1 MINKITIS
9 GVASYK
15 NEATL
20 ETDKNINLIYGING
34 SGKSTFSEYLRKR
47 TDAEYTECSIEPVIN
62 DDEEEIFVYNENY
75 VEEVFYNSDYQRGVF
90 SLSKENVDAHKK
102 IDSANTI
109 LQKLYIENQKL
120 KDEKKTEELA
130 YKSTKSRY
138 IDLIWKIKTLYTG
151 GDRVLDFC
159 FTGLKGSK
167 ETLFHHVISV
177 KLLPN
182 APTED
187 IDQIKKE
194 IIQLNQ
200 YKGTVI
206 PKIPEFNFIAQSIE
220 NQHLFEE
227 VITGNPNSR
236 VAKLIDKL
244 HNSDWVKA
252 GLELDSPEIC
262 PFCQRPYGNDNIIS
276 ELKSYFN
283 TDYENALDEI
293 KIMRDRYKRAFEQL
307 PVIDIFS
314 QIDFLSDLKKDY
326 NNTCTLLK
334 NTIESN
340 IRKIDEKYKNPSV
353 IIKLDST
360 VEYLNKINEIIN
372 SANEAIDIF
381 NKKILSVDIEIE
393 ELKQRF
399 WSKIRYDYNQ
409 SIIEFNNQ
417 TKDFDKKTNKIN
429 EQVKSLTS
437 QIEKQRK
444 IIATEQNNIIN
455 IDASISHING
465 MLVDMG
471 ITDFKIDK
479 YGEDGLYRI
488 IRGDDDTPVFKTLSE
503 GERTIISILY
513 FLEACQGVLNKELSP
528 KKRIIVIDDPISSL
542 SNLYIFNIGRIL
554 RSILYPKYKKDAVS
568 KTGYTIEPKFEQVF
582 ILTHS
587 LYFFY
592 EMTEMDENKR
602 HTSQALF
609 RISKSET
616 GSKIQNMHYEHIQSD
631 YQAYW
636 MAIRDPETSP
646 ALIANCMR
654 NIIEYFF
661 NFVEKKDLNNVFS
674 TAKFQQLKYQ
684 AFLRYINRE
693 SHSLGQ
699 NIYDFKEFDY
709 TIFHEALKMVFEE
722 SGYSEHYKKMM
733 KLK

>member
-47 TDAEYTECSIEPVIN
+47 TNAEYTECSIEPVIN

-90 SLSKENVDAHKK
+90 SLSKENVDARKK

-138 IDLIWKIKTLYTG
+138 IDIIWKIKTLYTG

-283 TDYENALDEI
+283 KDYENALDEI

-372 SANEAIDIF
+372 RANEAIDIF

-437 QIEKQRK
+437 QIEEQRK

-542 SNLYIFNIGRIL
+542 SKMIIRMLSVCMF
-554 RSILYPKYKKDAVS
+554 
-568 KTGYTIEPKFEQVF
+568 
-582 ILTHS
+582 LT
-587 LYFFY
+587 
-592 EMTEMDENKR
+592 
-602 HTSQALF
+602 
-609 RISKSET
+609 
-616 GSKIQNMHYEHIQSD
+616 
-631 YQAYW
+631 
-636 MAIRDPETSP
+636 
-646 ALIANCMR
+646 
-654 NIIEYFF
+654 
-661 NFVEKKDLNNVFS
+661 
-674 TAKFQQLKYQ
+674 
-684 AFLRYINRE
+684 
-693 SHSLGQ
+693 
-699 NIYDFKEFDY
+699 
-709 TIFHEALKMVFEE
+709 
-722 SGYSEHYKKMM
+722 
-733 KLK
+733 

>member
-283 TDYENALDEI
+283 KDYENALDEI

-360 VEYLNKINEIIN
+360 IEYLNKINEIIN

-568 KTGYTIEPKFEQVF
+568 KTG
-582 ILTHS
+582 
-587 LYFFY
+587 
-592 EMTEMDENKR
+592 
-602 HTSQALF
+602 
-609 RISKSET
+609 
-616 GSKIQNMHYEHIQSD
+616 
-631 YQAYW
+631 
-636 MAIRDPETSP
+636 
-646 ALIANCMR
+646 
-654 NIIEYFF
+654 
-661 NFVEKKDLNNVFS
+661 
-674 TAKFQQLKYQ
+674 
-684 AFLRYINRE
+684 
-693 SHSLGQ
+693 
-699 NIYDFKEFDY
+699 
-709 TIFHEALKMVFEE
+709 
-722 SGYSEHYKKMM
+722 
-733 KLK
+733 

>member
-9 GVASYK
+9 RVASYK
-15 NEATL
+15 NGATL
-20 ETDKNINLIYGING
+20 KTDKNINLIYGING
-34 SGKSTFSEYLRKR
+34 SGKSTFSEYLRKK
-47 TDAEYTECSIEPVIN
+47 TNAEYAECSIEPVIN

-75 VEEVFYNSDYQRGVF
+75 VEEVFYNSDYQKGVF
-90 SLSKENVDAHKK
+90 SLSKENVDARKK

-120 KDEKKTEELA
+120 KDKKKTEELA

-138 IDLIWKIKTLYTG
+138 IDLIWKIKTQYTG

-182 APTED
+182 ASTED

-236 VAKLIDKL
+236 VAKLIDQL
-244 HNSDWVKA
+244 HNSDWVKV
-252 GLELDSPEIC
+252 GLELDSPEVC

-283 TDYENALDEI
+283 KDYENALNEI
-293 KIMRDRYKRAFEQL
+293 KIMRDKYKQAFEQL
-307 PVIDIFS
+307 SVIDIFS

-326 NNTCTLLK
+326 NNTYTLLK

-372 SANEAIDIF
+372 SANEVIDIF

-417 TKDFDKKTNKIN
+417 TKDFDKKINKIN
-429 EQVKSLTS
+429 EQVNILNS
-437 QIEKQRK
+437 QIEEQRK

-488 IRGDDDTPVFKTLSE
+488 IRGDDDAPVFKTLSE

-513 FLEACQGVLNKELSP
+513 FLEACQGVLNKELS
-528 KKRIIVIDDPISSL
+528 PISSL

-568 KTGYTIEPKFEQVF
+568 KTGYTIESKFEQVF

-631 YQAYW
+631 YQA
-636 MAIRDPETSP
+636 
-646 ALIANCMR
+646 
-654 NIIEYFF
+654 
-661 NFVEKKDLNNVFS
+661 
-674 TAKFQQLKYQ
+674 
-684 AFLRYINRE
+684 
-693 SHSLGQ
+693 
-699 NIYDFKEFDY
+699 
-709 TIFHEALKMVFEE
+709 
-722 SGYSEHYKKMM
+722 
-733 KLK
+733 

>member
-283 TDYENALDEI
+283 KDYENALDEI

-360 VEYLNKINEIIN
+360 IEYLNKINEIIN

-568 KTGYTIEPKFEQVF
+568 KTGYTIVF
-582 ILTHS
+582 S
-587 LYFFY
+587 LCAITITVLPCIKELIAYCIS
-592 EMTEMDENKR
+592 
-602 HTSQALF
+602 TSF
-609 RISKSET
+609 S
-616 GSKIQNMHYEHIQSD
+616 GSKEAVASSNKITGASFNI
-631 YQAYW
+631 AR
-636 MAIRDPETSP
+636 AIEILCFSP
-646 ALIANCMR
+646 PDKVHPPSP
-654 NIIEYFF
+654 IIVSYP
-661 NFVEKKDLNNVFS
+661 
-674 TAKFQQLKYQ
+674 
-684 AFLRYINRE
+684 
-693 SHSLGQ
+693 
-699 NIYDFKEFDY
+699 
-709 TIFHEALKMVFEE
+709 
-722 SGYSEHYKKMM
+722 
-733 KLK
+733 

>member
-283 TDYENALDEI
+283 KDYENALDEI

-568 KTGYTIEPKFEQVF
+568 KTG
-582 ILTHS
+582 
-587 LYFFY
+587 
-592 EMTEMDENKR
+592 
-602 HTSQALF
+602 
-609 RISKSET
+609 
-616 GSKIQNMHYEHIQSD
+616 
-631 YQAYW
+631 
-636 MAIRDPETSP
+636 
-646 ALIANCMR
+646 
-654 NIIEYFF
+654 
-661 NFVEKKDLNNVFS
+661 
-674 TAKFQQLKYQ
+674 
-684 AFLRYINRE
+684 
-693 SHSLGQ
+693 
-699 NIYDFKEFDY
+699 
-709 TIFHEALKMVFEE
+709 
-722 SGYSEHYKKMM
+722 
-733 KLK
+733 

>member
-9 GVASYK
+9 RVASYK
-15 NEATL
+15 NGATL
-20 ETDKNINLIYGING
+20 KTDKNINLIYGING
-34 SGKSTFSEYLRKR
+34 SGKSTFSEYLRKK
-47 TDAEYTECSIEPVIN
+47 TNAEYAECSIEPVIN

-75 VEEVFYNSDYQRGVF
+75 VEEVFYNSDYQKGVF
-90 SLSKENVDAHKK
+90 SLSKENVDARKK

-120 KDEKKTEELA
+120 KDKKKTEELA

-138 IDLIWKIKTLYTG
+138 IDLIWKIKTQYTG

-182 APTED
+182 ASTED

-236 VAKLIDKL
+236 VAKLIDQL
-244 HNSDWVKA
+244 HNSDWVKV
-252 GLELDSPEIC
+252 GLELDSPEVC

-283 TDYENALDEI
+283 KDYENALNEI
-293 KIMRDRYKRAFEQL
+293 KIMRDKYKQAFEQL
-307 PVIDIFS
+307 SVIDIFS

-326 NNTCTLLK
+326 NNTYTLLK

-372 SANEAIDIF
+372 SANEVIDIF

-417 TKDFDKKTNKIN
+417 TKDFDKKINKIN
-429 EQVKSLTS
+429 EQVNILNS
-437 QIEKQRK
+437 QIEEQRK
-444 IIATEQNNIIN
+444 IIATEQNNINN

-488 IRGDDDTPVFKTLSE
+488 IRGDDDAPVFKTLSE

-528 KKRIIVIDDPISSL
+528 RKRIIVIDDPISSL

-568 KTGYTIEPKFEQVF
+568 KTGYTIESKFEQVF

-631 YQAYW
+631 YQA
-636 MAIRDPETSP
+636 
-646 ALIANCMR
+646 
-654 NIIEYFF
+654 
-661 NFVEKKDLNNVFS
+661 
-674 TAKFQQLKYQ
+674 
-684 AFLRYINRE
+684 
-693 SHSLGQ
+693 
-699 NIYDFKEFDY
+699 
-709 TIFHEALKMVFEE
+709 
-722 SGYSEHYKKMM
+722 
-733 KLK
+733 

>member
-283 TDYENALDEI
+283 KDYENALDEI

-554 RSILYPKYKKDAVS
+554 R
-568 KTGYTIEPKFEQVF
+568 
-582 ILTHS
+582 
-587 LYFFY
+587 
-592 EMTEMDENKR
+592 
-602 HTSQALF
+602 
-609 RISKSET
+609 
-616 GSKIQNMHYEHIQSD
+616 
-631 YQAYW
+631 
-636 MAIRDPETSP
+636 
-646 ALIANCMR
+646 
-654 NIIEYFF
+654 
-661 NFVEKKDLNNVFS
+661 
-674 TAKFQQLKYQ
+674 
-684 AFLRYINRE
+684 
-693 SHSLGQ
+693 
-699 NIYDFKEFDY
+699 
-709 TIFHEALKMVFEE
+709 
-722 SGYSEHYKKMM
+722 
-733 KLK
+733 

>member
-15 NEATL
+15 NGATL

-47 TDAEYTECSIEPVIN
+47 TNAEYAECSIEPVIN

-75 VEEVFYNSDYQRGVF
+75 VEEVFYNSDYQKGVF
-90 SLSKENVDAHKK
+90 SLSKENVDARKK
-102 IDSANTI
+102 IDSANAI

-120 KDEKKTEELA
+120 KDEKKAEELA

-138 IDLIWKIKTLYTG
+138 IDFIWKIKTQYTG

-167 ETLFHHVISV
+167 DTLFYHVISV
-177 KLLPN
+177 KLLPD
-182 APTED
+182 ASTED

-236 VAKLIDKL
+236 VAKLIDQL
-244 HNSDWVKA
+244 HNSDWVKV
-252 GLELDSPEIC
+252 GLELNSPEIC

-283 TDYENALDEI
+283 KDYENALNEI
-293 KIMRDRYKRAFEQL
+293 RIMRDKYKQAFEQL

-340 IRKIDEKYKNPSV
+340 IRKIDEKYKNPSI

-429 EQVKSLTS
+429 EQVNSLNS
-437 QIEKQRK
+437 QIEEQRK

-488 IRGDDDTPVFKTLSE
+488 IRGDNDAPVFKTLSE

-513 FLEACQGVLNKELSP
+513 FLEACQGVLNKEHSP

-592 EMTEMDENKR
+592 EMTERK
-602 HTSQALF
+602 
-609 RISKSET
+609 
-616 GSKIQNMHYEHIQSD
+616 
-631 YQAYW
+631 
-636 MAIRDPETSP
+636 
-646 ALIANCMR
+646 
-654 NIIEYFF
+654 
-661 NFVEKKDLNNVFS
+661 
-674 TAKFQQLKYQ
+674 
-684 AFLRYINRE
+684 
-693 SHSLGQ
+693 
-699 NIYDFKEFDY
+699 
-709 TIFHEALKMVFEE
+709 
-722 SGYSEHYKKMM
+722 
-733 KLK
+733 

>member
-1 MINKITIS
+1 MHLF
-9 GVASYK
+9 
-15 NEATL
+15 EC
-20 ETDKNINLIYGING
+20 
-34 SGKSTFSEYLRKR
+34 LRKR
-47 TDAEYTECSIEPVIN
+47 TNAEYTECSIEPVIN

-90 SLSKENVDAHKK
+90 SLSKENVDARKK

-138 IDLIWKIKTLYTG
+138 IDIIWKIKTLYTG

-283 TDYENALDEI
+283 KDYENALDEI

-372 SANEAIDIF
+372 RANEAIDIF

-437 QIEKQRK
+437 QIEEQRK

-554 RSILYPKYKKDAVS
+554 RSILYPKYKKMLYLRRDILLNLNLS
-568 KTGYTIEPKFEQVF
+568 KCLFLPIVF
-582 ILTHS
+582 IS
-587 LYFFY
+587 F
-592 EMTEMDENKR
+592 
-602 HTSQALF
+602 
-609 RISKSET
+609 
-616 GSKIQNMHYEHIQSD
+616 
-631 YQAYW
+631 
-636 MAIRDPETSP
+636 
-646 ALIANCMR
+646 
-654 NIIEYFF
+654 
-661 NFVEKKDLNNVFS
+661 
-674 TAKFQQLKYQ
+674 
-684 AFLRYINRE
+684 
-693 SHSLGQ
+693 
-699 NIYDFKEFDY
+699 
-709 TIFHEALKMVFEE
+709 
-722 SGYSEHYKKMM
+722 M
-733 KLK
+733 K

>member
-9 GVASYK
+9 RVASYK
-15 NEATL
+15 NGATL
-20 ETDKNINLIYGING
+20 KTDKNINLIYGING
-34 SGKSTFSEYLRKR
+34 SGKSTFSEYLRKK
-47 TDAEYTECSIEPVIN
+47 TNAEYAECSIEPVIN
-62 DDEEEIFVYNENY
+62 DDAEEIFVYNENY
-75 VEEVFYNSDYQRGVF
+75 VEEVFYNSDYQKGVF
-90 SLSKENVDAHKK
+90 SLSKENVDARKK

-120 KDEKKTEELA
+120 KDKKKTEELA

-138 IDLIWKIKTLYTG
+138 IDLIWKIKTQYTG

-182 APTED
+182 ASTED

-236 VAKLIDKL
+236 VAKLIDQL
-244 HNSDWVKA
+244 HNSDWVKV
-252 GLELDSPEIC
+252 GLELDSPEVC

-283 TDYENALDEI
+283 KDYENALNEI
-293 KIMRDRYKRAFEQL
+293 KIMRDKYKQAFEQL
-307 PVIDIFS
+307 SVIDIFS

-326 NNTCTLLK
+326 NNTYTLLK

-372 SANEAIDIF
+372 SANEVIDIF

-417 TKDFDKKTNKIN
+417 TKDFDKKINKIN
-429 EQVKSLTS
+429 EQVNILNS
-437 QIEKQRK
+437 QIEEQRK

-488 IRGDDDTPVFKTLSE
+488 IRGDDDAPVFKTLSE

-528 KKRIIVIDDPISSL
+528 RKRIIVIDDPISSL

-568 KTGYTIEPKFEQVF
+568 KTGYTIESKFEQVF

-631 YQAYW
+631 YQA
-636 MAIRDPETSP
+636 
-646 ALIANCMR
+646 
-654 NIIEYFF
+654 
-661 NFVEKKDLNNVFS
+661 
-674 TAKFQQLKYQ
+674 
-684 AFLRYINRE
+684 
-693 SHSLGQ
+693 
-699 NIYDFKEFDY
+699 
-709 TIFHEALKMVFEE
+709 
-722 SGYSEHYKKMM
+722 
-733 KLK
+733 

>member
-283 TDYENALDEI
+283 KDYENALDEI

-554 RSILYPKYKKDAVS
+554 RSILYPK
-568 KTGYTIEPKFEQVF
+568 T
-582 ILTHS
+582 
-587 LYFFY
+587 
-592 EMTEMDENKR
+592 R
-602 HTSQALF
+602 
-609 RISKSET
+609 
-616 GSKIQNMHYEHIQSD
+616 
-631 YQAYW
+631 W
-636 MAIRDPETSP
+636 
-646 ALIANCMR
+646 R
-654 NIIEYFF
+654 N
-661 NFVEKKDLNNVFS
+661 
-674 TAKFQQLKYQ
+674 
-684 AFLRYINRE
+684 
-693 SHSLGQ
+693 
-699 NIYDFKEFDY
+699 
-709 TIFHEALKMVFEE
+709 
-722 SGYSEHYKKMM
+722 
-733 KLK
+733 

>member
-283 TDYENALDEI
+283 KDYENALDEI

-568 KTGYTIEPKFEQVF
+568 KTGYTIVFRSVEQPKT
-582 ILTHS
+582 I
-587 LYFFY
+587 
-592 EMTEMDENKR
+592 
-602 HTSQALF
+602 
-609 RISKSET
+609 
-616 GSKIQNMHYEHIQSD
+616 
-631 YQAYW
+631 
-636 MAIRDPETSP
+636 
-646 ALIANCMR
+646 R
-654 NIIEYFF
+654 NI
-661 NFVEKKDLNNVFS
+661 
-674 TAKFQQLKYQ
+674 Q
-684 AFLRYINRE
+684 A
-693 SHSLGQ
+693 
-699 NIYDFKEFDY
+699 
-709 TIFHEALKMVFEE
+709 
-722 SGYSEHYKKMM
+722 
-733 KLK
+733 

>member
-283 TDYENALDEI
+283 KDYENALDEI

-568 KTGYTIEPKFEQVF
+568 KTGFVLNLNLSKCLFLPIVF
-582 ILTHS
+582 IS
-587 LYFFY
+587 F
-592 EMTEMDENKR
+592 
-602 HTSQALF
+602 
-609 RISKSET
+609 
-616 GSKIQNMHYEHIQSD
+616 
-631 YQAYW
+631 
-636 MAIRDPETSP
+636 
-646 ALIANCMR
+646 
-654 NIIEYFF
+654 
-661 NFVEKKDLNNVFS
+661 
-674 TAKFQQLKYQ
+674 
-684 AFLRYINRE
+684 
-693 SHSLGQ
+693 
-699 NIYDFKEFDY
+699 
-709 TIFHEALKMVFEE
+709 
-722 SGYSEHYKKMM
+722 M
-733 KLK
+733 K

>member
-283 TDYENALDEI
+283 KDYENALDEI

-592 EMTEMDENKR
+592 EP
-602 HTSQALF
+602 Q
-609 RISKSET
+609 
-616 GSKIQNMHYEHIQSD
+616 
-631 YQAYW
+631 
-636 MAIRDPETSP
+636 IR
-646 ALIANCMR
+646 N
-654 NIIEYFF
+654 
-661 NFVEKKDLNNVFS
+661 
-674 TAKFQQLKYQ
+674 
-684 AFLRYINRE
+684 
-693 SHSLGQ
+693 
-699 NIYDFKEFDY
+699 
-709 TIFHEALKMVFEE
+709 
-722 SGYSEHYKKMM
+722 
-733 KLK
+733 

>member
-9 GVASYK
+9 RVASYK
-15 NEATL
+15 NGATL
-20 ETDKNINLIYGING
+20 KTDKNINLIYGING
-34 SGKSTFSEYLRKR
+34 SGKSTFSEYLRKK
-47 TDAEYTECSIEPVIN
+47 TNAEYAECSIEPVIN

-75 VEEVFYNSDYQRGVF
+75 VEEVFYNSDYQKGVF
-90 SLSKENVDAHKK
+90 SLSKENVDARKK

-120 KDEKKTEELA
+120 KDKKKTEELA

-138 IDLIWKIKTLYTG
+138 IDLIWKIKTQYTG

-182 APTED
+182 ASTED

-236 VAKLIDKL
+236 VAKLIDQL
-244 HNSDWVKA
+244 HNSDWVKV
-252 GLELDSPEIC
+252 GLELDSPEVC

-283 TDYENALDEI
+283 KDYENALNEI
-293 KIMRDRYKRAFEQL
+293 KIMRDKYKQAFEQL
-307 PVIDIFS
+307 SVIDIFS

-326 NNTCTLLK
+326 NNTYTLLK

-372 SANEAIDIF
+372 SANEVIDIF

-417 TKDFDKKTNKIN
+417 TKDFDKKINKIN
-429 EQVKSLTS
+429 EQVNILNS
-437 QIEKQRK
+437 QIEEQRK

-488 IRGDDDTPVFKTLSE
+488 IRGDDDAPVFKTLSE

-528 KKRIIVIDDPISSL
+528 RKRIIVIDDPISSL

-568 KTGYTIEPKFEQVF
+568 KTGYIIESKFEQVF

-631 YQAYW
+631 YQA
-636 MAIRDPETSP
+636 
-646 ALIANCMR
+646 
-654 NIIEYFF
+654 
-661 NFVEKKDLNNVFS
+661 
-674 TAKFQQLKYQ
+674 
-684 AFLRYINRE
+684 
-693 SHSLGQ
+693 
-699 NIYDFKEFDY
+699 
-709 TIFHEALKMVFEE
+709 
-722 SGYSEHYKKMM
+722 
-733 KLK
+733 

>member
-283 TDYENALDEI
+283 KDYENALDEI

-360 VEYLNKINEIIN
+360 IEYLNKINEIIN

-542 SNLYIFNIGRIL
+542 SNLYI
-554 RSILYPKYKKDAVS
+554 S
-568 KTGYTIEPKFEQVF
+568 
-582 ILTHS
+582 
-587 LYFFY
+587 
-592 EMTEMDENKR
+592 
-602 HTSQALF
+602 
-609 RISKSET
+609 
-616 GSKIQNMHYEHIQSD
+616 
-631 YQAYW
+631 
-636 MAIRDPETSP
+636 
-646 ALIANCMR
+646 
-654 NIIEYFF
+654 
-661 NFVEKKDLNNVFS
+661 
-674 TAKFQQLKYQ
+674 
-684 AFLRYINRE
+684 
-693 SHSLGQ
+693 
-699 NIYDFKEFDY
+699 
-709 TIFHEALKMVFEE
+709 
-722 SGYSEHYKKMM
+722 
-733 KLK
+733 

>member
-283 TDYENALDEI
+283 KDYENALDEI

-568 KTGYTIEPKFEQVF
+568 KTG
-582 ILTHS
+582 
-587 LYFFY
+587 
-592 EMTEMDENKR
+592 
-602 HTSQALF
+602 
-609 RISKSET
+609 
-616 GSKIQNMHYEHIQSD
+616 
-631 YQAYW
+631 
-636 MAIRDPETSP
+636 
-646 ALIANCMR
+646 
-654 NIIEYFF
+654 
-661 NFVEKKDLNNVFS
+661 
-674 TAKFQQLKYQ
+674 
-684 AFLRYINRE
+684 FLMY
-693 SHSLGQ
+693 L
-699 NIYDFKEFDY
+699 
-709 TIFHEALKMVFEE
+709 
-722 SGYSEHYKKMM
+722 
-733 KLK
+733 

>member
-283 TDYENALDEI
+283 KDYENALDEI

-587 LYFFY
+587 LY
-592 EMTEMDENKR
+592 
-602 HTSQALF
+602 L
-609 RISKSET
+609 
-616 GSKIQNMHYEHIQSD
+616 
-631 YQAYW
+631 
-636 MAIRDPETSP
+636 
-646 ALIANCMR
+646 
-654 NIIEYFF
+654 
-661 NFVEKKDLNNVFS
+661 
-674 TAKFQQLKYQ
+674 
-684 AFLRYINRE
+684 
-693 SHSLGQ
+693 
-699 NIYDFKEFDY
+699 
-709 TIFHEALKMVFEE
+709 
-722 SGYSEHYKKMM
+722 
-733 KLK
+733 

>member
-47 TDAEYTECSIEPVIN
+47 TNAEYTECSIEPVIN

-90 SLSKENVDAHKK
+90 SLSKENVDARKK

-262 PFCQRPYGNDNIIS
+262 PFCQRPYGNDIIS

-283 TDYENALDEI
+283 KDYENALDEI

-340 IRKIDEKYKNPSV
+340 IRKIDEKYKNPIV

-360 VEYLNKINEIIN
+360 VEYLNKINEIIT

-437 QIEKQRK
+437 QIEEQRK

>member
-283 TDYENALDEI
+283 KDYENALDEI

-334 NTIESN
+334 
-340 IRKIDEKYKNPSV
+340 KYN
-353 IIKLDST
+353 
-360 VEYLNKINEIIN
+360 
-372 SANEAIDIF
+372 
-381 NKKILSVDIEIE
+381 
-393 ELKQRF
+393 
-399 WSKIRYDYNQ
+399 
-409 SIIEFNNQ
+409 
-417 TKDFDKKTNKIN
+417 
-429 EQVKSLTS
+429 
-437 QIEKQRK
+437 
-444 IIATEQNNIIN
+444 
-455 IDASISHING
+455 
-465 MLVDMG
+465 
-471 ITDFKIDK
+471 
-479 YGEDGLYRI
+479 RI
-488 IRGDDDTPVFKTLSE
+488 
-503 GERTIISILY
+503 
-513 FLEACQGVLNKELSP
+513 
-528 KKRIIVIDDPISSL
+528 
-542 SNLYIFNIGRIL
+542 
-554 RSILYPKYKKDAVS
+554 
-568 KTGYTIEPKFEQVF
+568 
-582 ILTHS
+582 
-587 LYFFY
+587 
-592 EMTEMDENKR
+592 
-602 HTSQALF
+602 
-609 RISKSET
+609 
-616 GSKIQNMHYEHIQSD
+616 
-631 YQAYW
+631 
-636 MAIRDPETSP
+636 
-646 ALIANCMR
+646 
-654 NIIEYFF
+654 
-661 NFVEKKDLNNVFS
+661 
-674 TAKFQQLKYQ
+674 
-684 AFLRYINRE
+684 
-693 SHSLGQ
+693 
-699 NIYDFKEFDY
+699 
-709 TIFHEALKMVFEE
+709 
-722 SGYSEHYKKMM
+722 
-733 KLK
+733 

>member
-283 TDYENALDEI
+283 KDYENALDEI

-429 EQVKSLTS
+429 EQVKNK
-437 QIEKQRK
+437 KQD
-444 IIATEQNNIIN
+444 N
-455 IDASISHING
+455 
-465 MLVDMG
+465 L
-471 ITDFKIDK
+471 ITA
-479 YGEDGLYRI
+479 E
-488 IRGDDDTPVFKTLSE
+488 IR
-503 GERTIISILY
+503 Y
-513 FLEACQGVLNKELSP
+513 N
-528 KKRIIVIDDPISSL
+528 
-542 SNLYIFNIGRIL
+542 
-554 RSILYPKYKKDAVS
+554 
-568 KTGYTIEPKFEQVF
+568 
-582 ILTHS
+582 
-587 LYFFY
+587 
-592 EMTEMDENKR
+592 
-602 HTSQALF
+602 
-609 RISKSET
+609 
-616 GSKIQNMHYEHIQSD
+616 
-631 YQAYW
+631 
-636 MAIRDPETSP
+636 
-646 ALIANCMR
+646 
-654 NIIEYFF
+654 
-661 NFVEKKDLNNVFS
+661 
-674 TAKFQQLKYQ
+674 
-684 AFLRYINRE
+684 
-693 SHSLGQ
+693 
-699 NIYDFKEFDY
+699 
-709 TIFHEALKMVFEE
+709 
-722 SGYSEHYKKMM
+722 
-733 KLK
+733 

>member
-283 TDYENALDEI
+283 KDYENALDEI

-528 KKRIIVIDDPISSL
+528 KKRIIVICCFTCCVVL
-542 SNLYIFNIGRIL
+542 L
-554 RSILYPKYKKDAVS
+554 
-568 KTGYTIEPKFEQVF
+568 
-582 ILTHS
+582 
-587 LYFFY
+587 
-592 EMTEMDENKR
+592 
-602 HTSQALF
+602 LF
-609 RISKSET
+609 
-616 GSKIQNMHYEHIQSD
+616 
-631 YQAYW
+631 
-636 MAIRDPETSP
+636 
-646 ALIANCMR
+646 
-654 NIIEYFF
+654 
-661 NFVEKKDLNNVFS
+661 
-674 TAKFQQLKYQ
+674 
-684 AFLRYINRE
+684 
-693 SHSLGQ
+693 
-699 NIYDFKEFDY
+699 
-709 TIFHEALKMVFEE
+709 MVFAIHG
-722 SGYSEHYKKMM
+722 SGWDLFNGKHCSDLCTENQ
-733 KLK
+733 

>member
-283 TDYENALDEI
+283 KDYENALDEI

-568 KTGYTIEPKFEQVF
+568 KTGY
-582 ILTHS
+582 
-587 LYFFY
+587 YY
-592 EMTEMDENKR
+592 
-602 HTSQALF
+602 
-609 RISKSET
+609 
-616 GSKIQNMHYEHIQSD
+616 
-631 YQAYW
+631 
-636 MAIRDPETSP
+636 
-646 ALIANCMR
+646 
-654 NIIEYFF
+654 
-661 NFVEKKDLNNVFS
+661 
-674 TAKFQQLKYQ
+674 
-684 AFLRYINRE
+684 
-693 SHSLGQ
+693 
-699 NIYDFKEFDY
+699 
-709 TIFHEALKMVFEE
+709 
-722 SGYSEHYKKMM
+722 
-733 KLK
+733 

>member
-9 GVASYK
+9 RVASYK
-15 NEATL
+15 NGATL
-20 ETDKNINLIYGING
+20 KTDKNINLIYGING
-34 SGKSTFSEYLRKR
+34 SGKSTFSEYLRKK
-47 TDAEYTECSIEPVIN
+47 TNAEYAECSIEPVIN

-75 VEEVFYNSDYQRGVF
+75 VEEVFYNSDYQKGVF
-90 SLSKENVDAHKK
+90 SLSKENVDARKK

-120 KDEKKTEELA
+120 KDKKKTEELA

-138 IDLIWKIKTLYTG
+138 IDLIWKIKTQYTG

-182 APTED
+182 ASTED

-236 VAKLIDKL
+236 VAKLIDQL
-244 HNSDWVKA
+244 HNSDWVKV
-252 GLELDSPEIC
+252 GLELDSPEVC

-283 TDYENALDEI
+283 KDYENALNEI
-293 KIMRDRYKRAFEQL
+293 KIMRDKYKQAFEQL
-307 PVIDIFS
+307 SVIDIFS

-326 NNTCTLLK
+326 NNTYTLLK

-353 IIKLDST
+353 IIKLDSA

-372 SANEAIDIF
+372 SANEVIDIF

-417 TKDFDKKTNKIN
+417 TKDFDKKINKIN
-429 EQVKSLTS
+429 EQVNILNS
-437 QIEKQRK
+437 QIEEQRK

-488 IRGDDDTPVFKTLSE
+488 IRGDDDAPVFKTLSE

-528 KKRIIVIDDPISSL
+528 RKRIIVIDDPISSL

-568 KTGYTIEPKFEQVF
+568 KTGYTIESKFEQVF

-631 YQAYW
+631 YQA
-636 MAIRDPETSP
+636 
-646 ALIANCMR
+646 
-654 NIIEYFF
+654 
-661 NFVEKKDLNNVFS
+661 
-674 TAKFQQLKYQ
+674 
-684 AFLRYINRE
+684 
-693 SHSLGQ
+693 
-699 NIYDFKEFDY
+699 
-709 TIFHEALKMVFEE
+709 
-722 SGYSEHYKKMM
+722 
-733 KLK
+733 

>member
-283 TDYENALDEI
+283 KDYENALDEI

-542 SNLYIFNIGRIL
+542 SNLYIFN
-554 RSILYPKYKKDAVS
+554 
-568 KTGYTIEPKFEQVF
+568 
-582 ILTHS
+582 
-587 LYFFY
+587 
-592 EMTEMDENKR
+592 M
-602 HTSQALF
+602 
-609 RISKSET
+609 
-616 GSKIQNMHYEHIQSD
+616 
-631 YQAYW
+631 
-636 MAIRDPETSP
+636 
-646 ALIANCMR
+646 
-654 NIIEYFF
+654 
-661 NFVEKKDLNNVFS
+661 
-674 TAKFQQLKYQ
+674 
-684 AFLRYINRE
+684 
-693 SHSLGQ
+693 
-699 NIYDFKEFDY
+699 
-709 TIFHEALKMVFEE
+709 
-722 SGYSEHYKKMM
+722 
-733 KLK
+733 

>member
-283 TDYENALDEI
+283 KDYENALDEI

-528 KKRIIVIDDPISSL
+528 KKRIIVIDDPIV
-542 SNLYIFNIGRIL
+542 SN
-554 RSILYPKYKKDAVS
+554 
-568 KTGYTIEPKFEQVF
+568 
-582 ILTHS
+582 
-587 LYFFY
+587 
-592 EMTEMDENKR
+592 
-602 HTSQALF
+602 
-609 RISKSET
+609 
-616 GSKIQNMHYEHIQSD
+616 
-631 YQAYW
+631 
-636 MAIRDPETSP
+636 
-646 ALIANCMR
+646 
-654 NIIEYFF
+654 
-661 NFVEKKDLNNVFS
+661 
-674 TAKFQQLKYQ
+674 
-684 AFLRYINRE
+684 
-693 SHSLGQ
+693 
-699 NIYDFKEFDY
+699 
-709 TIFHEALKMVFEE
+709 
-722 SGYSEHYKKMM
+722 
-733 KLK
+733 

>member
-9 GVASYK
+9 RVASYK
-15 NEATL
+15 NGATL
-20 ETDKNINLIYGING
+20 KTDKNINLIYGING
-34 SGKSTFSEYLRKR
+34 SGKSTFSEYLRKK
-47 TDAEYTECSIEPVIN
+47 TNAEYAECSIESVIN

-75 VEEVFYNSDYQRGVF
+75 VEEVFYNSDYQKGVF
-90 SLSKENVDAHKK
+90 SLSKENVDARKK

-120 KDEKKTEELA
+120 KDKKKTEELA

-138 IDLIWKIKTLYTG
+138 IDLIWKIKTQYTG

-182 APTED
+182 ASTED

-236 VAKLIDKL
+236 VAKLIDQL
-244 HNSDWVKA
+244 HNSDWVKV
-252 GLELDSPEIC
+252 GLELDSPEVC

-283 TDYENALDEI
+283 KDYENALNEI
-293 KIMRDRYKRAFEQL
+293 KIMRDKYKQAFEQL
-307 PVIDIFS
+307 SVIDIFS

-326 NNTCTLLK
+326 NNTYTLLK

-372 SANEAIDIF
+372 SANEVIDIF

-417 TKDFDKKTNKIN
+417 TKDFDKKINKIN
-429 EQVKSLTS
+429 EQVNILNS
-437 QIEKQRK
+437 QIEEQRK

-488 IRGDDDTPVFKTLSE
+488 IRGDDDAPVFKTLSE

-528 KKRIIVIDDPISSL
+528 RKRIIVIDDPISSL

-568 KTGYTIEPKFEQVF
+568 KTGYTIESKFEQVF

-631 YQAYW
+631 YQA
-636 MAIRDPETSP
+636 
-646 ALIANCMR
+646 
-654 NIIEYFF
+654 
-661 NFVEKKDLNNVFS
+661 
-674 TAKFQQLKYQ
+674 
-684 AFLRYINRE
+684 
-693 SHSLGQ
+693 
-699 NIYDFKEFDY
+699 
-709 TIFHEALKMVFEE
+709 
-722 SGYSEHYKKMM
+722 
-733 KLK
+733 

>member
-283 TDYENALDEI
+283 KDYENALDEI

-528 KKRIIVIDDPISSL
+528 KKRIIVRE
-542 SNLYIFNIGRIL
+542 YWIGVRRRRSVLLLLMIL
-554 RSILYPKYKKDAVS
+554 FLVCLICIYLIL
-568 KTGYTIEPKFEQVF
+568 
-582 ILTHS
+582 
-587 LYFFY
+587 
-592 EMTEMDENKR
+592 
-602 HTSQALF
+602 
-609 RISKSET
+609 
-616 GSKIQNMHYEHIQSD
+616 
-631 YQAYW
+631 
-636 MAIRDPETSP
+636 
-646 ALIANCMR
+646 
-654 NIIEYFF
+654 
-661 NFVEKKDLNNVFS
+661 VEF
-674 TAKFQQLKYQ
+674 
-684 AFLRYINRE
+684 
-693 SHSLGQ
+693 
-699 NIYDFKEFDY
+699 
-709 TIFHEALKMVFEE
+709 
-722 SGYSEHYKKMM
+722 
-733 KLK
+733 

>member
-283 TDYENALDEI
+283 KDYENALDEI

-568 KTGYTIEPKFEQVF
+568 KTG
-582 ILTHS
+582 
-587 LYFFY
+587 LYMY
-592 EMTEMDENKR
+592 
-602 HTSQALF
+602 L
-609 RISKSET
+609 
-616 GSKIQNMHYEHIQSD
+616 
-631 YQAYW
+631 
-636 MAIRDPETSP
+636 
-646 ALIANCMR
+646 
-654 NIIEYFF
+654 
-661 NFVEKKDLNNVFS
+661 
-674 TAKFQQLKYQ
+674 
-684 AFLRYINRE
+684 
-693 SHSLGQ
+693 
-699 NIYDFKEFDY
+699 
-709 TIFHEALKMVFEE
+709 EA
-722 SGYSEHYKKMM
+722 
-733 KLK
+733 

>member
-15 NEATL
+15 NGATL

-34 SGKSTFSEYLRKR
+34 SGKSTFSEYLRKK
-47 TDAEYTECSIEPVIN
+47 TNAEYAECSIEPVIN

-75 VEEVFYNSDYQRGVF
+75 VEEVFYNSDYQKGVF
-90 SLSKENVDAHKK
+90 SLSKENVDARKK

-120 KDEKKTEELA
+120 KDKKKTEELA

-138 IDLIWKIKTLYTG
+138 IDLIWKIKTQYTG

-182 APTED
+182 ASTED

-236 VAKLIDKL
+236 VAKLIDQL
-244 HNSDWVKA
+244 HNSDWVKV
-252 GLELDSPEIC
+252 GLELDSPEVC

-283 TDYENALDEI
+283 KDYENALNEI
-293 KIMRDRYKRAFEQL
+293 KIMRDKYKQAFEQL
-307 PVIDIFS
+307 SVIDIFS

-326 NNTCTLLK
+326 NNTYTLLK

-372 SANEAIDIF
+372 SANEVIDIF

-429 EQVKSLTS
+429 EQVNILNS
-437 QIEKQRK
+437 QIEEQRK

-488 IRGDDDTPVFKTLSE
+488 IRGDDDAPVFKTLSE

-528 KKRIIVIDDPISSL
+528 RKRIIVIDDPISSL

-568 KTGYTIEPKFEQVF
+568 KTGYTIESKFEQVF

-631 YQAYW
+631 YQA
-636 MAIRDPETSP
+636 
-646 ALIANCMR
+646 
-654 NIIEYFF
+654 
-661 NFVEKKDLNNVFS
+661 
-674 TAKFQQLKYQ
+674 
-684 AFLRYINRE
+684 
-693 SHSLGQ
+693 
-699 NIYDFKEFDY
+699 
-709 TIFHEALKMVFEE
+709 
-722 SGYSEHYKKMM
+722 
-733 KLK
+733 

>member
-47 TDAEYTECSIEPVIN
+47 TNAEYTECSIEPVIN

-90 SLSKENVDAHKK
+90 SLSKENVDARKK

-138 IDLIWKIKTLYTG
+138 IDIIWKIKTLYTG

-283 TDYENALDEI
+283 KDYENALDEI

-417 TKDFDKKTNKIN
+417 AKDFDKKTNKIN

-437 QIEKQRK
+437 QIEEQRK

-554 RSILYPKYKKDAVS
+554 RSILYPKYKKMLYLRRDILLNLNLS
-568 KTGYTIEPKFEQVF
+568 KCLFLPIVF
-582 ILTHS
+582 IS
-587 LYFFY
+587 F
-592 EMTEMDENKR
+592 
-602 HTSQALF
+602 
-609 RISKSET
+609 
-616 GSKIQNMHYEHIQSD
+616 
-631 YQAYW
+631 
-636 MAIRDPETSP
+636 
-646 ALIANCMR
+646 
-654 NIIEYFF
+654 
-661 NFVEKKDLNNVFS
+661 
-674 TAKFQQLKYQ
+674 
-684 AFLRYINRE
+684 
-693 SHSLGQ
+693 
-699 NIYDFKEFDY
+699 
-709 TIFHEALKMVFEE
+709 
-722 SGYSEHYKKMM
+722 M
-733 KLK
+733 K

>member
-1 MINKITIS
+1 MNKIITSMINKITIS
-9 GVASYK
+9 RVASYK
-15 NEATL
+15 NGATL
-20 ETDKNINLIYGING
+20 KTDKNINLIYGING
-34 SGKSTFSEYLRKR
+34 SGKSTFSEYLRKK
-47 TDAEYTECSIEPVIN
+47 TNAEYAECSIEPVIN

-75 VEEVFYNSDYQRGVF
+75 VEEVFYNSDYQKGVF
-90 SLSKENVDAHKK
+90 SLSKENVDARKK

-120 KDEKKTEELA
+120 KDKKKTEELA

-138 IDLIWKIKTLYTG
+138 IDLIWKIKTQYTG

-182 APTED
+182 ASTED

-236 VAKLIDKL
+236 VAKLIDQL
-244 HNSDWVKA
+244 HNSDWVKV
-252 GLELDSPEIC
+252 GLELDSPEVC

-283 TDYENALDEI
+283 KDYENALNEI
-293 KIMRDRYKRAFEQL
+293 KIMRDKYKQAFEQL
-307 PVIDIFS
+307 SVIDIFS

-326 NNTCTLLK
+326 NNTYTLLK

-372 SANEAIDIF
+372 SANEVIDIF

-417 TKDFDKKTNKIN
+417 TKDFDKKINKIN
-429 EQVKSLTS
+429 EQVNILNS
-437 QIEKQRK
+437 QIEEQRK

-488 IRGDDDTPVFKTLSE
+488 IRGDDDAPVFKTLSE

-528 KKRIIVIDDPISSL
+528 RKRIIVIDDPISSL

-568 KTGYTIEPKFEQVF
+568 KTGYTIESKFEQVF

-631 YQAYW
+631 YQA
-636 MAIRDPETSP
+636 
-646 ALIANCMR
+646 
-654 NIIEYFF
+654 
-661 NFVEKKDLNNVFS
+661 
-674 TAKFQQLKYQ
+674 
-684 AFLRYINRE
+684 
-693 SHSLGQ
+693 
-699 NIYDFKEFDY
+699 
-709 TIFHEALKMVFEE
+709 
-722 SGYSEHYKKMM
+722 
-733 KLK
+733 